1 MNDEV
6 HEARIFFKSSSIRP
20 RAQRGLAGAEY
31 TAPDRRVPYV
41 RERTRGLYTRD
52 EMTMIGIHLQAHQ
65 IFRLYLCIF
74 RDHKLLYGHHNLL
87 LFFDIYQR

>member
-6 HEARIFFKSSSIRP
+6 AAAFFSSPVRSGRARREGP
-20 RAQRGLAGAEY
+20 RGGGVH
-31 TAPDRRVPYV
+31 RRVPYV